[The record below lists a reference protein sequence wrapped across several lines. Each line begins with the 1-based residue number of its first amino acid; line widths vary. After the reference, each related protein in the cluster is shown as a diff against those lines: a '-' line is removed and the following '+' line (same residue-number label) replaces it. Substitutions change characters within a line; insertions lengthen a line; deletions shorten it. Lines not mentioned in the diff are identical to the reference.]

1 MRWMCS
7 FLFLVCLGCTSTLI
21 PEVRTNNVVKLD
33 GPLEGRFTAA
43 LTPSLETGALKL
55 QTLDGNDA
63 SPQAAKVAL
72 IDIDGFLLNQNAT
85 GLFSQNE
92 NPVSLFHEKL
102 QRAKADPTIRA
113 VVLRINS
120 SGGSVSATDMMWRE
134 LVAFRKMTQ
143 KPVVACLM
151 DVGCGG
157 AYYLASAADV
167 IYAHPGTMTGGIGCI
182 LNLFNLQDLMAQFN
196 VVPQTIKAGQNID
209 MGTMQASLTTESR
222 AMLQA
227 MADEYHEQFKQVV
240 RQGRPKAS
248 LESVF
253 DGRVVTARQ
262 AQQLGMIDQVGY
274 LEDAL
279 GQAKTLV
286 RGGDLRSAG
295 QARSGDRPEQSVEV
309 VMLRRPND
317 PARSPYAMSP
327 NAPITSLVPLSIPGI
342 DRSKLPTFLYAW
354 QPDPG
359 IERLGGKQ

>member
-1 MRWMCS
+1 MRWCFYSYLIPISMM
-7 FLFLVCLGCTSTLI
+7 LVGCTTSF
-21 PEVRTNNVVKLD
+21 PELQTNNRVKLE

-43 LTPSLETGALKL
+43 MTANLETGPLKL

-63 SPQAAKVAL
+63 KADTSKVAL

-102 QRAKADPTIRA
+102 LQAQKDPSIKA

-120 SGGSVSATDMMWRE
+120 PGGSVSATDMMWRE
-134 LVAFRKMTQ
+134 LVAFRKTSQ

-167 IYAHPGTMTGGIGCI
+167 IYAHPGTMTGGLGVI
-182 LNLFNLQDLMAQFN
+182 LNLYNLQDLMAQFN

-227 MADEYHEQFKQVV
+227 IADEYHEQLKQVV

-248 LESVF
+248 LDAVF
-253 DGRVVTARQ
+253 DGRVVSARQ

-274 LEDAL
+274 LDDAL
-279 GQAKTLV
+279 VQAKTL
-286 RGGDLRSAG
+286 
-295 QARSGDRPEQSVEV
+295 ARSSRIPDRVNEIEV
-309 VMLRRPND
+309 VMMRRPHD
-317 PARSPYAMSP
+317 PARSPYATSP

-359 IERLGGKQ
+359 LERLGGKQ

>member
-1 MRWMCS
+1 MMRWLCL
-7 FLFLVCLGCTSTLI
+7 FLFAALLGCTTTMI
-21 PEVRTNNVVKLD
+21 PELQTNNRVKLE

-43 LTPSLETGALKL
+43 LTPSLETGALKI

-63 SPQAAKVAL
+63 SPQSAKVAL

-102 QRAKADPTIRA
+102 QRAKTDVTIRA

-120 SGGSVSATDMMWRE
+120 PGGSVSATDMMWRE
-134 LVAFRKMTQ
+134 LVAFRKSTQ

-167 IYAHPGTMTGGIGCI
+167 IYAHPGTMTGGIGVI

-196 VVPQTIKAGQNID
+196 VVPQTIKSGQNID

-253 DGRVVTARQ
+253 DGRVVSARQ

-279 GQAKTLV
+279 GQAKALCKSSST
-286 RGGDLRSAG
+286 
-295 QARSGDRPEQSVEV
+295 EV

-317 PARSPYAMSP
+317 PARSPYATSP